1 MTKPTIVT
9 FDSRGRAQFTRGEQV
24 AHELLDDNFTHGD
37 MLRVTDIVMESTS
50 KKYMIKWLAGPH
62 NEKLHDA
69 AVYAYI
75 FGKAALAYNKVW
87 IAGNFVLLF
96 DTYEDAVAH
105 ERDCLAEMRKQ
116 GIVFS

>member
-1 MTKPTIVT
+1 MTEKTVVTI
-9 FDSRGRAQFTRGEQV
+9 DMRGRAQFTRGEQV
-24 AHELLDDNFTHGD
+24 AHKLLDDQFDKGD
-37 MLRVTDIVMESTS
+37 MLRVTDIVMEPSS
-50 KKYMIKWLAGPH
+50 KKYMIKWLEGPH

-69 AVYAYI
+69 AIYAYV
-75 FGKAALAYNKVW
+75 FGKAALNYHKVW

-105 ERDCLAEMRKQ
+105 ERECLAVMRKQ